1 MSYEIIYDKQFIKV
15 KDSYVPMVLS
25 GSSNCYE
32 YGNNGKERRSRSW
45 FPFRLSNNLFIN
57 NEIAKRYWEDSCN
70 DIVDRNIE
78 RFTDRKNFMDEVKSS
93 FGYYTGIY
101 INGNRKTTYG
111 NINGIF
117 KTGIEKALTIEQL
130 KEVNV
135 NVIVK
140 SGYISSDNKD
150 IKPFSKVVDNEDQF
164 FDAVKE
170 CEEYLR
176 NTKIS
181 TTVEFSG
188 MYDDK
193 PKYIRRKFFPKKPK
207 QLVKTNTI
215 HNIITSNGTYVYKS
229 TRGGYNYT
237 YHKGSAKM
245 YADINTAKA
254 QAKRLSKRFPNTEF
268 NIETTKLEKEILI

>member
-32 YGNNGKERRSRSW
+32 YGNNGKERRARSW
-45 FPFRLSNNLFIN
+45 FPFRLSNNVLIN
-57 NEIAKRYWEDSCN
+57 NEIAKRYWEASCN
-70 DIVDRNIE
+70 DIVDRHID
-78 RFTDRKNFMDEVKSS
+78 RFVDRKSLMDKVKSS

-111 NINGIF
+111 NISGIF

-140 SGYISSDNKD
+140 SGYIASDNKD
-150 IKPFSKVVDNEDQF
+150 IKPFIKVVDNEDQF
-164 FDAVKE
+164 FDAIKE
-170 CEEYLR
+170 CEEHLK

-207 QLVKTNTI
+207 QLVKTDAI
-215 HNIITSNGTYVYKS
+215 HNIVTSDGTYVYKS
-229 TRGGYNYT
+229 TKGGYNYT
-237 YHKGSAKM
+237 YTKGTAKM
-245 YADINTAKA
+245 YADINVAKA

-268 NIETTKLEKEILI
+268 NVETTKLDKEIFI

>member
-140 SGYISSDNKD
+140 SGYISSDNKH

-170 CEEYLR
+170 CEEYLK

-237 YHKGSAKM
+237 YDKGSAKM

>member
-170 CEEYLR
+170 CEEYLK

-237 YHKGSAKM
+237 YDKGSAKM

>member
-32 YGNNGKERRSRSW
+32 YGNNGKERRARSW

-70 DIVDRNIE
+70 DIVDRYIE
-78 RFTDRKNFMDEVKSS
+78 RFNDRKNFMDEVKSS

-170 CEEYLR
+170 CEEYLK

-207 QLVKTNTI
+207 ELVKTNTI
-215 HNIITSNGTYVYKS
+215 HNIITSNGAYVYKS

-268 NIETTKLEKEILI
+268 NVETTKLEKEILI

>member
-268 NIETTKLEKEILI
+268 NVETTKLEKEILI